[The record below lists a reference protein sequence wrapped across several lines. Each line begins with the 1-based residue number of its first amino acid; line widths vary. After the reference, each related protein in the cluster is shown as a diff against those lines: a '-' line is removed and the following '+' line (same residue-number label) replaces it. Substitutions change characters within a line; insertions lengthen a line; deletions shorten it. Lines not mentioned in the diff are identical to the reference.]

1 MAWSEI
7 TTVAVPPVLSV
18 PLGVALATAMGR
30 AATLRVWS
38 AAAAAVAGLLRVP
51 AMPLAQ
57 ILAPLL
63 LPVPIIIPLAG
74 ALRAPGFAAQ
84 ATGAPRLPWP
94 SPRCRFSSSAAS
106 GWGRGW
112 P

>member
-1 MAWSEI
+1 M
-7 TTVAVPPVLSV
+7 LSV

-57 ILAPLL
+57 ILVPLL
-63 LPVPIIIPLAG
+63 LPVPLIIPLAG
-74 ALRAPGFAAQ
+74 ALRAAGFAAH
-84 ATGAPRLPWP
+84 GDRSAPFAVAVAALPVLLFGGFWVGTRLALM
-94 SPRCRFSSSAAS
+94 R
-106 GWGRGW
+106 
-112 P
+112 